1 MYAGGSFILRSLCAK
16 DTIAFILIIVCVMV
30 FHFFPVAIVGTRRKI
45 RGGGIILCLC
55 SSVVVSDEMKHV
67 VFNLRVSMTT
77 LYRQYVC

>member
-45 RGGGIILCLC
+45 RGEGDNFVLMFISGG
-55 SSVVVSDEMKHV
+55 VW
-67 VFNLRVSMTT
+67 
-77 LYRQYVC
+77 